1 MVGSWVEA
9 QTREVQNPLGSG
21 SLLGSSTKSDG
32 EVNRAFNGSK
42 DIELTDGEALKV
54 LVALGDPARFE
65 IFRKVGEA
73 SGLSASDLR
82 SGKAASTTSHH
93 IKLLVDAGL
102 LQPTKDGKHIRYSV
116 HHATLARLAEW
127 ASAQAELAALN
138 QITEYL
144 LANPS

>member
-1 MVGSWVEA
+1 M
-9 QTREVQNPLGSG
+9 
-21 SLLGSSTKSDG
+21 
-32 EVNRAFNGSK
+32 
-42 DIELTDGEALKV
+42 TDGDALKV

-102 LQPTKDGKHIRYSV
+102 LQPTKDGKHIRYNV
-116 HHATLARLAEW
+116 DQATLASLAEW
-127 ASAQAELAALN
+127 ASAQAELATLN